1 MSETSV
7 LWEETVE
14 PGAAWSHVLKRGT
27 SLLITDME
35 GGANVGAIFYN
46 FECPAERYNLPD
58 TLKAQHVAR
67 LTKGCVLYSDMGR
80 ILCSITEDTVGWHDP
95 LGGCSN
101 AAVGGVQV
109 RRGALPA
116 IPQPLSP
123 QRAGQL
129 PGGAGEVGA
138 GAARPGRQREFL
150 QPRDG
155 GRRRRH
161 DVSSAQFHVALA
173 CGTARRDERAGG
185 SEYLPASAGYRIP
198 STSPSRC
205 GCRSAKRVPVGAA
218 DPCRRFRPEN
228 ERGFTL
234 TERYFV

>member
-46 FECPAERYNLPD
+46 FECPAERFNLPD

-101 AAVGGVQV
+101 AQSVACKY
-109 RRGALPA
+109 
-116 IPQPLSP
+116 
-123 QRAGQL
+123 
-129 PGGAGEVGA
+129 
-138 GAARPGRQREFL
+138 GAAPYQQYRNHFHRNGRDSFL
-150 QPRDG
+150 VELEKWGLGPRDLAANVNFFSRVTVDDEG
-155 GRRRRH
+155 GMTFHPRNSMSRSHVELRAEMNVLVVLNTCQHPLDTNPKYEPKPVRLSVRKARP
-161 DVSSAQFHVALA
+161 VS
-173 CGTARRDERAGG
+173 
-185 SEYLPASAGYRIP
+185 
-198 STSPSRC
+198 
-205 GCRSAKRVPVGAA
+205 AA

-228 ERGFTL
+228 LRGFTL

>member
-46 FECPAERYNLPD
+46 FECPAERFNLPD

-101 AAVGGVQV
+101 AASVAASTE
-109 RRGALPA
+109 RRLTSNTATIFTATG
-116 IPQPLSP
+116 
-123 QRAGQL
+123 
-129 PGGAGEVGA
+129 
-138 GAARPGRQREFL
+138 
-150 QPRDG
+150 
-155 GRRRRH
+155 
-161 DVSSAQFHVALA
+161 
-173 CGTARRDERAGG
+173 GTAFWWSWKNGGWGRA
-185 SEYLPASAGYRIP
+185 
-198 STSPSRC
+198 T
-205 GCRSAKRVPVGAA
+205 
-218 DPCRRFRPEN
+218 
-228 ERGFTL
+228 
-234 TERYFV
+234 

>member
-1 MSETSV
+1 MSESSV

-14 PGAAWSHVLKRGT
+14 PGAAWSHVLRRGN

-46 FECPAERYNLPD
+46 FECPAERFNLPD

-101 AAVGGVQV
+101 ADLLTRRYGEARYQEVRNNFFRNGRDSFLVELEKWGLGPRDLTANVNFFSRVTVGDDGSMKFHPRNSMSRSHVELRAEMNVLVILNTCPHPLDVNPKYEPKPV
-109 RRGALPA
+109 R
-116 IPQPLSP
+116 LSI
-123 QRAGQL
+123 RK
-129 PGGAGEVGA
+129 
-138 GAARPGRQREFL
+138 ARPA
-150 QPRDG
+150 D
-155 GRRRRH
+155 
-161 DVSSAQFHVALA
+161 AN
-173 CGTARRDERAGG
+173 
-185 SEYLPASAGYRIP
+185 
-198 STSPSRC
+198 
-205 GCRSAKRVPVGAA
+205 

-228 ERGFTL
+228 SRGFTL

>member
-46 FECPAERYNLPD
+46 FECPAERFNLPD

-101 AAVGGVQV
+101 AQSVACKYGSAPYQQYRNHFHRNGRDSFLVEIEKWGLGPRDLSAVEHVAAPRKPLPGNVDGDTQRFGGHV
-109 RRGALPA
+109 
-116 IPQPLSP
+116 PLLCDH
-123 QRAGQL
+123 RAGEPL
-129 PGGAGEVGA
+129 
-138 GAARPGRQREFL
+138 
-150 QPRDG
+150 
-155 GRRRRH
+155 
-161 DVSSAQFHVALA
+161 
-173 CGTARRDERAGG
+173 ERARSVVGVV
-185 SEYLPASAGYRIP
+185 AS
-198 STSPSRC
+198 
-205 GCRSAKRVPVGAA
+205 
-218 DPCRRFRPEN
+218 
-228 ERGFTL
+228 
-234 TERYFV
+234 